1 MIHAHAAA
9 EKSIKNAAGNNLLFQ
24 ALKGGGYAVPSLFVL
39 LIFSASQDPLLC
51 SEFHCMLNAMLKQSE
66 AVILS
71 ATKNLS
77 NKIHRCASDLHR
89 PTTRGAKFMEISD
102 DFKESSLYILKGL
115 CGRFQLFLVDEPAMM
130 YNVTDIDM
138 KGLKEYASG

>member
-1 MIHAHAAA
+1 
-9 EKSIKNAAGNNLLFQ
+9 
-24 ALKGGGYAVPSLFVL
+24 
-39 LIFSASQDPLLC
+39 
-51 SEFHCMLNAMLKQSE
+51 
-66 AVILS
+66 
-71 ATKNLS
+71 
-77 NKIHRCASDLHR
+77 
-89 PTTRGAKFMEISD
+89 MEISD